1 MKKLTA
7 IFLTMILALS
17 MTSTAFAAEITE
29 GDGSPKSEEVT
40 ISASIAPTYTVTI
53 PEDMAVEFDKTST
66 TFGTISL
73 DEARIDP
80 GYAVKV
86 ELTASGLL
94 KNKADT
100 TKTIAYAINTGGT
113 AFRSREY
120 TAAGQNTPLTIDIT
134 QDAWNQAYAGEY
146 SDTLTFTISYDRASS
161 GTASGTVNP

>member
-7 IFLTMILALS
+7 ILLTMILALS

-53 PEDMAVEFDKTST
+53 PEDIQVEFNKTSAA
-66 TFGTISL
+66 FGTISL

-94 KNKADT
+94 KNKADDT
-100 TKTIAYAINTGGT
+100 RTIAYAINANGA
-113 AFRSREY
+113 AFESQEY
-120 TAAGQNTPLTIDIT
+120 TAAGQSTPLTIDIT
-134 QDAWNQAYAGEY
+134 QEAWNQAYAGEY
-146 SDTLTFTISYDRASS
+146 SDTLTFTISYGRASS
-161 GTASGTVNP
+161 GMASGTVNP

>member
-7 IFLTMILALS
+7 VLLTMVMALS
-17 MTSTAFAAEITE
+17 MTSTTFATEITE

-53 PEDMAVEFDKTST
+53 PKDMEVEFNKTST

-73 DEARIDP
+73 DEAQIDP
-80 GYAVKV
+80 GYVVKV

-100 TKTIAYAINTGGT
+100 TKTIAYAINAGGT
-113 AFRSREY
+113 AFRSQEY

-134 QDAWNQAYAGEY
+134 QQAWDQAYAGEY
-146 SDTLTFTISYDRASS
+146 ADTVTFTISYAE
-161 GTASGTVNP
+161 ASGTSINP